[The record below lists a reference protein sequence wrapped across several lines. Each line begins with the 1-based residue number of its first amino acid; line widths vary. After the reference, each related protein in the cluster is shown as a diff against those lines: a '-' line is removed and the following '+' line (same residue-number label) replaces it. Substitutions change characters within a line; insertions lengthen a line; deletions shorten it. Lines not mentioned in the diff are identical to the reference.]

1 MMRAVALV
9 LLAAGVRGQ
18 VEIAQF
24 ESDIPACKGT
34 KCASVACV
42 PPFSFRSGADAGTCC
57 GMCWSDAIKVPE
69 DRSWTKS
76 LTGGVGM
83 NNNADP
89 VTCKGV
95 MCPPLHCV
103 ETEQFFDGRCCTK
116 CNTAKEQTAADL
128 ARNAG
133 PLR

>member
-1 MMRAVALV
+1 MIKAAALAC
-9 LLAAGVRGQ
+9 LAGAALAGSLQ
-18 VEIAQF
+18 NPCATI
-24 ESDIPACKGT
+24 
-34 KCASVACV
+34 KCSPSLNCGS
-42 PPFSFRSGADAGTCC
+42 PFKIRSKEENGGCC
-57 GMCWSDAIKVPE
+57 ATCWSDSIKVPE

-76 LTGGVGM
+76 LTGGTGM

-89 VTCKGV
+89 VACRGV

-103 ETEQFFDGRCCTK
+103 ETEQFFDDRCCTK
-116 CNTAKEQTAADL
+116 CNTAKAQTAADL